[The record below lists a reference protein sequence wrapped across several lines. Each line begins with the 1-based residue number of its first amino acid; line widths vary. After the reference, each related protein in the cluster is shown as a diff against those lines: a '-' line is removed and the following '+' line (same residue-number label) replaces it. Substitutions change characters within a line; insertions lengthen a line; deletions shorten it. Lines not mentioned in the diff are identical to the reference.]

1 MSAYI
6 TYSNN
11 IRCSGV
17 QLGHNA
23 TSGIRR
29 SDGDATSAFHTRTYI
44 TLPYGVHHMRA
55 STTSINSPRWLSK
68 TVLLSKQM

>member
-1 MSAYI
+1 MSAYF
-6 TYSNN
+6 TYLNN
-11 IRCSGV
+11 IRWSGV
-17 QLGHNA
+17 QLWHNA

-29 SDGDATSAFHTRTYI
+29 SDGDATSASLHEHI